1 MELLAPA
8 GSPEALTAAVQAGAD
23 AVYLGFGPLNA
34 RRNAK
39 NVTREELETTV
50 QAAVKKALTDDLVA
64 SDDEVDEVMA
74 EIFGGTGEDGA
85 VATDEEVAEVFR
97 EIFGK

>member
-1 MELLAPA
+1 M
-8 GSPEALTAAVQAGAD
+8 
-23 AVYLGFGPLNA
+23 
-34 RRNAK
+34 
-39 NVTREELETTV
+39 
-50 QAAVKKALTDDLVA
+50 KKALTDDLVA